1 VRIAFVTGDAPW
13 PSTAGGR
20 LRDVATYEAAA
31 SVGQV
36 CLVSF
41 PFVVQPDAADLP
53 PGSRIERM
61 PWPRSSQARVANRL
75 RATLH
80 RRHVFQQHLIDMG
93 ALPRLEAALADI
105 RPDVT
110 IMGYPLYGDLL
121 KVARPLSPRLF
132 VDLTELRLLDAKSR
146 QRAPNP
152 IAGRMR
158 ARLDAYVIGRVERD
172 VARYADEVWFVTEAD
187 ADAYRAATGA
197 ATRVIPNT
205 VPAATLAHYQAIRP
219 APGAYAFLGAF
230 DHGANLRA
238 AKRLVE
244 RIHPLVRD
252 REPSARLSLIG
263 RRPPDDLRRLVEDT
277 PGVTMHGDVADAVGE
292 LAATGPLAAPL
303 EWGSGTKLKLLEAA
317 AAGVPIVTSPQG
329 LEGLDFEPGHDI
341 LVASTDSDFATAVLR
356 LWHEPA
362 LVERLRAGAIDRV
375 LHQYDRPVAAQAIRA
390 ALEARATER

>member
-31 SVGQV
+31 TVGQV

-61 PWPRSSQARVANRL
+61 PWPRSPRARAANL
-75 RATLH
+75 MRATLH

-93 ALPRLEAALADI
+93 AMPRLQAALADI

-121 KVARPLSPRLF
+121 RVARAASPRLF
-132 VDLTELRLLDAKSR
+132 VDLTELRLLDARSR

-152 IAGRMR
+152 IAGRLR
-158 ARLDAYVIGRVERD
+158 ARMDAYVLGHVERD
-172 VARYADEVWFVTEAD
+172 IARYADEVWFVTETD

-205 VPAATLAHYQAIRP
+205 VPAAALEHYRAVRP

-230 DHGANLRA
+230 DHGANLGA
-238 AKRLVE
+238 ATRLVQ
-244 RIHPLVRD
+244 RIHPLVLR

-263 RRPPDDLRRLVEDT
+263 RRPPDDLRRLAEET
-277 PGVTMHGDVADAVGE
+277 PGVSMHGDVADAVGE
-292 LAATGPLAAPL
+292 LAATGPLVAPL

-329 LEGLDFEPGHDI
+329 LEGLDFEPGRDI
-341 LVASTDSDFATAVLR
+341 LVANTDGDFAAALVR
-356 LWHEPA
+356 LWHEPE
-362 LVERLRAGAIDRV
+362 LVERLRAGSIDRV
-375 LHQYDRPVAAQAIRA
+375 LRQYDRPVAAQAIRA
-390 ALEARATER
+390 ALEAPGRAR